1 MKINHTR
8 LCAPLGQG
16 WLQPLAGT
24 MLRALLLLC
33 VSHMVTL
40 SVWAAPDDEP
50 ELSSEYLSLV
60 MRNLYRW
67 HLDET
72 ALLAVDDTGEL
83 EFLMRFITPE
93 LDADD
98 QSRYIELLIPQL
110 SYAVTLKK
118 ADYRVP
124 ELDIQVQNA
133 DYRIIKT
140 EKVDAMPE
148 DLSGYTRT
156 TLSKKDIM
164 EYLFKMRSQRDYP
177 DEALIERMRSALRDQ
192 YASQTNLNVSGP
204 QTVYIAPI
212 SRVSNNLWVYWEN
225 AGRIIRFS
233 SDADL
238 ASKAFWAYEKLG
250 VRMYDLKTDVVISMA
265 EAAGSNA
272 YVTRDWAARVL
283 FNCVVFGQR
292 ATIHPKTI
300 EE

>member
-1 MKINHTR
+1 MKRSDVEQNQNSASRGWGR
-8 LCAPLGQG
+8 L
-16 WLQPLAGT
+16 
-24 MLRALLLLC
+24 MVVALLVVC
-33 VSHMVTL
+33 CWSRPVQ
-40 SVWAAPDDEP
+40 AAPEEEP
-50 ELSSEYLSLV
+50 SLSADFLSLV

-83 EFLMRFITPE
+83 EFLMRFITPA

-133 DYRIIKT
+133 DYRIIKA
-140 EKVDAMPE
+140 EKVDAMPD
-148 DLSGYTRT
+148 DLSGYKRT
-156 TLSKKDIM
+156 TLSRQAIM
-164 EYLFKMRSQRDYP
+164 EYLFSVRSQREYP
-177 DEALIERMRSALRDQ
+177 DEALIERMRGALRDQ
-192 YASQTNLNVSGP
+192 YASLTNLVISGP

-238 ASKAFWAYEKLG
+238 ASKAFWEYEKLG

-292 ATIHPKTI
+292 ATIQPKLA

>member
-1 MKINHTR
+1 LFCCWPR
-8 LCAPLGQG
+8 PAQAAPEEE
-16 WLQPLAGT
+16 P
-24 MLRALLLLC
+24 
-33 VSHMVTL
+33 TL
-40 SVWAAPDDEP
+40 SSDF
-50 ELSSEYLSLV
+50 LSLV

-98 QSRYIELLIPQL
+98 QSRYIELLIPPL
-110 SYAVTLKK
+110 SYAITLKK
-118 ADYRVP
+118 ADYLVP
-124 ELDIQVQNA
+124 ELDVRIQNA
-133 DYRIIKT
+133 DYRIIKA
-140 EKVDAMPE
+140 EKVDALPD
-148 DLSGYTRT
+148 DLSGYQRA
-156 TLSKKDIM
+156 TLSRQAIM
-164 EYLFKMRSQRDYP
+164 EYLFSVRSQREYP

-192 YASQTNLNVSGP
+192 YASLTNLVISGP

-233 SDADL
+233 SDADI
-238 ASKAFWAYEKLG
+238 ASKAFWDYEKLG

-292 ATIHPKTI
+292 TTIHPKLA